1 MGGNTNMRVGVNN
14 LQIDFVEILIVQFLE
29 DSGSGFFAIK

>member
-1 MGGNTNMRVGVNN
+1 MRGEGGREVNN